1 VLEAFVF
8 VPQLSDGALIGA
20 SLAPTLREAVET
32 VDMPQRLATRAMRFS
47 AALKSVAIRSAWY
60 AHRPMTPDGLPIA
73 GATHREGLYVH
84 GGHGSLGMQSAPAT
98 AKQLASHILNSS
110 VIAPWLDLARFGSPS

>member
-1 VLEAFVF
+1 
-8 VPQLSDGALIGA
+8 
-20 SLAPTLREAVET
+20 
-32 VDMPQRLATRAMRFS
+32 
-47 AALKSVAIRSAWY
+47 
-60 AHRPMTPDGLPIA
+60 MTPDGFPIV

-110 VIAPWLDLARFGSPS
+110 VIAPWLDLARFGSPN